1 MSSRGRDRVQV
12 AVRVRPFTPQE
23 RGSLCC
29 IDVSGNSLLLTSDS
43 EERRFDFDHCFW
55 SHDEFLQEEGSGK
68 YVRDSPDSRY
78 SDQDDVYETLGETLL
93 DNAFNGYNACVFA
106 YGYTGSGKSYSMVGT
121 AENKGLMPLLCQHLF
136 ERINASATTGRKCQV
151 EVSIFELYN
160 ERIYDLLNPARDNE
174 VKNTSGPFLFG
185 VSSRKVPGEAA
196 LEEALAQGMM
206 RRTLAA
212 TSQNDTSSRAHTV
225 YRINL
230 RQVTYD
236 PNSKDVTKELDS
248 DINLVDLAGAER
260 VGAEGVRGERFT
272 EGLSINKSLLTL
284 ERVINALVERH
295 VHIPYRDS
303 RLTHILQNAL
313 GGNSKTAMLATV
325 SPSLAQYQET
335 LSTLQYAQNVKNI
348 ENNAVVNFRQTG
360 NELARLRQEVVVLRK
375 SLEESERMRLE
386 QQELLKSVKRPN
398 RGSTCCLLS

>member
-1 MSSRGRDRVQV
+1 MSTRGRDRVQV

-29 IDVSGNSLLLTSDS
+29 VDMSNNSLLLTSET

-55 SHDEFLQEEGSGK
+55 SHDECMREEGSGR
-68 YVRDSPDSRY
+68 YVRDSAESRY
-78 SDQDDVYETLGETLL
+78 TDQEKVYETLGATLL

-106 YGYTGSGKSYSMVGT
+106 YGYTGSGKSYSMVGDT
-121 AENKGLMPLLCQHLF
+121 VNKGLMPLLCQHLF
-136 ERINASATTGRKCQV
+136 ERIHATATSGRKCQV

-174 VKNTSGPFLFG
+174 IKSTSGPFLFG
-185 VSSRKVPGEAA
+185 VSSRKVVGEVA

-236 PNSKDVTKELDS
+236 PVSQDVVKELDS

-260 VGAEGVRGERFT
+260 VGAEGVRGERFA

-295 VHIPYRDS
+295 THIPYRDS
-303 RLTHILQNAL
+303 KLTHILQNAL
-313 GGNSKTAMLATV
+313 GGNSKTAMLATI

-360 NELARLRQEVVVLRK
+360 NELARLRQEVNVLRK
-375 SLEESERMRLE
+375 SLQESERIRLE
-386 QQELLKSVKRPN
+386 QEELLSKTRKPQ
-398 RGSTCCLLS
+398 RGSACCGLS